1 MIIQHNISAMNSH
14 RQLGLN
20 NAGTSKN
27 LEKLS
32 SGYKINRAGDDAA
45 GLAISEKMR
54 GQIRGL
60 AMAEQNANNGIS
72 LIQTAEGGLNE
83 THAILQR
90 MRELAVQSSNGT
102 YKDEVDR
109 ENLDKEVQALKSEIT
124 RISESTH
131 YNNIKLLDGSLSGGG
146 SAGTTLTGGVIANYK
161 SATVTNSAAAA
172 LTDSELIEETIT
184 IDGATVK
191 IDWGSL
197 SVDDKAALTKDWST
211 GTDTTAADA
220 KKAAGIL
227 ERTINSA
234 LDKSGL
240 NANHV
245 RGMASGTN
253 GFTMTSASDGKSE
266 FVFGTDSAALSTL
279 FTQAADDVV
288 SATVSLPGAA
298 DMEGDFVM
306 TIDGKDYAITTAT
319 IASDG
324 SDIHTVLKAS
334 IDAVITAYNAAVP
347 ADQVL
352 DEADFSVK
360 LNSEG
365 RLEISNSSS
374 VAIGFKDLE
383 GESVAKTLGISSQ
396 GKVQGGGLIFQIGAN
411 GGEDQRVSLSVGDM
425 SAQGIGVAGVSISTR
440 EEANASIEVIDNA
453 INQVSGTRAD
463 LGALQNRLEHTL
475 NNLGVTKENLTA
487 AESSI
492 RDVDMAKEMM
502 EFTKNNILVQA
513 SQAMLAQANQLPQ
526 GVLSLLR

>member
-1 MIIQHNISAMNSH
+1 MIIQHNISALNSH

-20 NAGTSKN
+20 NVGTSKN

-109 ENLDKEVQALKSEIT
+109 ENLDKEVQALKSEID
-124 RISESTH
+124 RISTSTH
-131 YNNIKLLDGSLSGGG
+131 YNGIKLLDGSLDETGSVTAGKAGKAAKLDLSELAKASG
-146 SAGTTLTGGVIANYK
+146 
-161 SATVTNSAAAA
+161 A
-172 LTDSELIEETIT
+172 LTTTAATESEFVSDAVT
-184 IDGATVK
+184 AV
-191 IDWGSL
+191 
-197 SVDDKAALTKDWST
+197 
-211 GTDTTAADA
+211 GTDTTNSWTINYLD
-220 KKAAGIL
+220 AAGKAQSVTVSLTDESDSISDL
-227 ERTINSA
+227 DAALAAE
-234 LDKSGL
+234 LDKTGL
-240 NANHV
+240 KNLFDITVDTGAI
-245 RGMASGTN
+245 T
-253 GFTMTSASDGKSE
+253 FTSKTAGSVGPQVVSISEVVDGAAASDVAVAATLGTDAYESLTKDVGLFDGTGNADDFIFTVDGKK
-266 FVFGTDSAALSTL
+266 FAYAKDADSAAKLGNNVNYIIATSIDT
-279 FTQAADDVV
+279 AATTNMVDLINGKTNANASVN
-288 SATVSLPGAA
+288 AIA
-298 DMEGDFVM
+298 DT
-306 TIDGKDYAITTAT
+306 TIDFMPAAG
-319 IASDG
+319 G
-324 SDIHTVLKAS
+324 S
-334 IDAVITAYNAAVP
+334 P
-347 ADQVL
+347 
-352 DEADFSVK
+352 
-360 LNSEG
+360 
-365 RLEISNSSS
+365 ISGS
-374 VAIGFKDLE
+374 
-383 GESVAKTLGISSQ
+383 
-396 GKVQGGGLIFQIGAN
+396 GLIFQIGAN
-411 GGEDQRVSLSVGDM
+411 GGADQRVSLSVGNM
-425 SAQGIGVAGVSISTR
+425 SASGIGVEGVDVLSRDS
-440 EEANASIEVIDNA
+440 ANASIDVIDAA

-475 NNLGVTKENLTA
+475 NNLGVSKENLTA